1 MMIMMMIISKGQHED
16 ESDTGS
22 AWYWDVKNTPGSDPI
37 DENGDRFEDI
47 LNVVALKKWK
57 KINKQQAKTNKKKE
71 KDAGKI
77 SIETKQKSVNSSRK
91 EKN

>member
-1 MMIMMMIISKGQHED
+1 MSKRQHEG
-16 ESDTGS
+16 ETDTGS
-22 AWYWDVKNTPGSDPI
+22 AWYWGVKNTPGSDPI

-47 LNVVALKKWK
+47 LNVVALKTWK
-57 KINKQQAKTNKKKE
+57 KLINTKLKLTKKE

-77 SIETKQKSVNSSRK
+77 SIETKQKSVNSSSK